1 MRTRM
6 RSRCVPVVAAC
17 LVATAAL
24 RATAAAEE
32 PKRLDLSSLE
42 RGTSPFPLF
51 WRPYRQR
58 PLPPVD
64 LRNGSRL
71 AERLSG
77 GRLALS
83 LREYLQLVVE
93 NNLDLAAARYGV
105 AIAQLDV
112 LRASAGQAARGTTDT
127 PLPAS
132 LFAGAIGAGV
142 STTAPLS
149 SGGTGGAAISTQG
162 KLFTLGPRGVFD
174 PTVSAN
180 FSYDRVVSPLNTT
193 RVAGAASVTVPSTVL
208 QTRFQQEW
216 PEGTSYAVSFNLQRQ
231 TSTQSGLLFNPA
243 LTSFFAVQVFQPL
256 LNGFG
261 FALNRRFVTVA
272 KNEKEM
278 AVQSFRTTLNSTL
291 AAAADAYWDLIAL
304 RENVRVAQQV
314 VAAAQQR
321 YDDTR
326 QQVEL
331 DTMTPLDL
339 LAAESDLASSRVA
352 LLRAED
358 RLQQQEV
365 FVKTLISKTSDA
377 ALDAAVIEPTDSLP
391 ASADVDVPSLGNSIE
406 MALAN
411 RAAIRQA
418 ELGLEN
424 QHIAQEFT
432 RKNLL
437 PTLSAYAAFDAYGLS
452 PGAGRAVRQLWRS
465 NFPEYSVGFTLSV
478 PVFNRAAQADD
489 LRARL
494 EGQNAEAALQR
505 TKNQIRLQVESASV
519 TLSRAR
525 AQIEAAERAVAA
537 SQRAFEGAEVRL
549 RAGTGTAYQVTLAER
564 DLRAAQSADI
574 QTRVNYAK
582 ALIAQELAVSTLLQ
596 RNGIDFDQALAGAL
610 FSSPVR

>member
-1 MRTRM
+1 MQTRAKF
-6 RSRCVPVVAAC
+6 SRCAA
-17 LVATAAL
+17 VMFAAAALWPL
-24 RATAAAEE
+24 RATAEE
-32 PKRLDLSSLE
+32 PRRIDLPTLA
-42 RGTSPFPLF
+42 RGVSAFPLF
-51 WRPYRQR
+51 WRPYRET

-77 GRLALS
+77 GRLELS
-83 LREYLQLVVE
+83 LRDFLDLVVE
-93 NNLDLAAARYGV
+93 NNLDLASARYGA

-112 LRASAGQAARGTTDT
+112 LRASAGQAARGTTET

-162 KLFTLGPRGVFD
+162 RLFTLGPRGVFD

-180 FSYDRVVSPLNTT
+180 FSYDHVVSPLNTKK
-193 RVAGAASVTVPSTVL
+193 VAGTASVTVPSTVL
-208 QTRFQQEW
+208 QTRFQQEL

-231 TSTQSGLLFNPA
+231 TSTQAGLLFNPA

-261 FALNRRFVTVA
+261 LALNQRFITVA
-272 KNEKEM
+272 NNERKM
-278 AVQSFRTTLNSTL
+278 AVEAFHTTLNNTL
-291 AAAADAYWDLIAL
+291 ASAADAYWDLIAL
-304 RENVRVAQQV
+304 RENVRVAEQV
-314 VAAAQQR
+314 VAAAMQR

-339 LAAESDLASSRVA
+339 LSAESDLASSRVA
-352 LLRAED
+352 LLTAQD
-358 RLQQQEV
+358 RMQQQEV
-365 FVKTLISKTSDA
+365 LVKTLISKTSGP
-377 ALDAAVIEPTDSLP
+377 ALDAAVIEPTDALP
-391 ASADVDVPSLGNSIE
+391 RAADIDVPPIAKSIE
-406 MALAN
+406 TALAN
-411 RAAIRQA
+411 RASIRQA

-437 PTLSAYAAFDAYGLS
+437 PTLSVYAAFDAYALS
-452 PGAGRAVRQLWRS
+452 PRVSPSLRQLWQS

-489 LRARL
+489 IRARL

-505 TKNQIRLQVESASV
+505 TKNQIRLQVETSTV

-549 RAGTGTAYQVTLAER
+549 RAGAGTAYQVILAER

-582 ALIAQELAVSTLLQ
+582 ALVAHELAVSTLLQ
-596 RNGIDFDQALAGAL
+596 RNGIDFDKALAGSLLSTA
-610 FSSPVR
+610 PVR